1 MESELPPE
9 LAKVYTAAKERAVDS
24 GATEQVA
31 TDMGL
36 RAIQHAGWYLT
47 SEGWQQLSPD
57 VRDRVQVRQ
66 AIPQPTGQSLIR
78 NVLCFYA
85 NAVKEDDPYNEQ
97 MVRSIID
104 NTNRALQ
111 SGSQTVGIIK
121 THPHPIHKAAG
132 KFPELYGEAFN
143 FREPMDKP
151 GWVECDLLVNPELAD
166 EWKQKQITGLSVGIY
181 GDAGGLN
188 RRIGHVAAMG
198 AETQALS
205 ALPRTEVFA
214 SSRMVCFA
222 AEPFETGSKMTKSQC
237 YAAMSAAYAAK
248 EAGEEGA
255 DAKLAEAKKMFDA
268 MAGDDAAP
276 NNMADPNVAQT
287 DSVATGG
294 NPVMATGDTYASLPP
309 AQNKAMWAK
318 VDANGISRGKDGKRP
333 YKTDSEGGEWAADPA
348 GKYAATGP
356 SKETTLP
363 EATKLDESTG
373 TANGTVVV
381 GEGRKPE
388 AYATGYS
395 AEIVGQFSAMK
406 ETIKRQ
412 EAVLAQLLKDKQQS
426 EARAMHS
433 EFQAFCAAENAMGRN
448 FSAEQAASLYS
459 AVISGDK
466 GKAADAVRKFIKT
479 LPATES
485 LSSFGSVFSADQTT
499 ISNDAQPARGK
510 MDAAKLA
517 REFTG
522 TFQGQNFSADDL
534 SAASAL
540 EAAMYAGRK

>member
-85 NAVKEDDPYNEQ
+85 NAVKEDDPYDQ
-97 MVRSIID
+97 GMVRSIID

-121 THPHPIHKAAG
+121 THPNPINKAVG
-132 KFPELYGEAFN
+132 KFPKLYGEAFN

-166 EWKQKQITGLSVGIY
+166 EWKQKQITGLSVGIF

-237 YAAMSAAYAAK
+237 YAAMAAAYAAK

-294 NPVMATGDTYASLPP
+294 NPVMATGDTYGSLPDI
-309 AQNKAMWAK
+309 QNKAMWAK
-318 VDANGISRGKDGKRP
+318 VPKEKRGKSGKGE
-333 YKTDSEGGEWAADPA
+333 YKDMDSEWSADST

-356 SKETTLP
+356 SDITQLP
-363 EATKLDESTG
+363 EKTKLDESTG
-373 TANGTVVV
+373 SADGTVVV

-388 AYATGYS
+388 DYATGYS
-395 AEIVGQFSAMK
+395 AEIVSQFSAMHEK
-406 ETIKRQ
+406 IKRQ
-412 EAVLAQLLKDKQQS
+412 DAVLAQLLKDKQQS

-466 GKAADAVRKFIKT
+466 GKAADAVRKFIKA

-499 ISNDAQPARGK
+499 IDTPAARGK
-510 MDAAKLA
+510 MDPAKLA

-534 SAASAL
+534 SASSAL

>member
-47 SEGWQQLSPD
+47 SEGWKQLSPD

-121 THPHPIHKAAG
+121 THPNPIHKAVG

-166 EWKQKQITGLSVGIY
+166 EWKKKQITGLSVGIF

-237 YAAMSAAYAAK
+237 YAAMAAAYAAK

-287 DSVATGG
+287 DSVATEG
-294 NPVMATGDTYASLPP
+294 NPVMATGDTYASPM
-309 AQNKAMWAK
+309 AKTMAKTMAKDKAA
-318 VDANGISRGKDGKRP
+318 
-333 YKTDSEGGEWAADPA
+333 TPA

-356 SKETTLP
+356 SDITELP
-363 EATKLDESTG
+363 EKTKLDESTG
-373 TANGTVVV
+373 SADGTVVV

-388 AYATGYS
+388 DYATGYS
-395 AEIVGQFSAMK
+395 AEIASQFSAMQQK
-406 ETIKRQ
+406 IKRQ
-412 EAVLAQLLKDKQQS
+412 DAVLAQLLKDKERALAQ
-426 EARAMHS
+426 AMHS

-466 GKAADAVRKFIKT
+466 GKAADAVRKFIKA

-499 ISNDAQPARGK
+499 IETPAARGK
-510 MDAAKLA
+510 MDPAKLA

-534 SAASAL
+534 SASSAL